1 MAITLTKE
9 STANTV
15 AVCEQVV
22 TELNRIKEDP
32 DLAEFELH
40 MYLNQGG
47 IVMSQLNTLFS
58 NGKIGAFFA
67 AIILYLFLRRFRI
80 TLIITLA
87 IPLCLFMSVAVM
99 YFAGESLNLL
109 TILGLVICV
118 GLLVDNSVVVA
129 ENIQR
134 HYLSGMLPTSC
145 MYQGCS
151 GNRTGHYHS
160 NLHNNH
166 RFFAGFIGG
175 WADKVFYDALSVAG
189 SNRLTRIIGDRF
201 GFCATLRFSYT

>member
-1 MAITLTKE
+1 MLKYEPEEKRYITRVNSKKAMAITLTKE

-67 AIILYLFLRRFRI
+67 AIILYLFFRRFRI
-80 TLIITLA
+80 TLIINLA
-87 IPLCLFMSVAVM
+87 IPLCLFISVAVM
-99 YFAGESLNLL
+99 YFAGESLNCHHSRPSNLC
-109 TILGLVICV
+109 GPS
-118 GLLVDNSVVVA
+118 GDNSVVVA
-129 ENIQR
+129 EHTASLLERNVPTR
-134 HYLSGMLPTSC
+134 YVSRVFKKSDSPLPQQPS
-145 MYQGCS
+145 QQS
-151 GNRTGHYHS
+151 S
-160 NLHNNH
+160 
-166 RFFAGFIGG
+166 FFC
-175 WADKVFYDALSVAG
+175 
-189 SNRLTRIIGDRF
+189 RLYWWMGR
-201 GFCATLRFSYT
+201 